1 MSVWGLTL
9 IIGLVSWPATY
20 LFFGKLSDRGY
31 SIAKLLGLLTI
42 GYTAFLGATLN
53 LFPLNQFIFI
63 VIVILWSVINLAL
76 LFFRII
82 PNKKPL
88 TFNLAGLI
96 QIVAIEAA
104 FLLIFI
110 FWAYIRGH
118 QPKIYQIER
127 FMDFGFIKTLFNTS
141 SLPLED
147 IWFSGE
153 VLNYYYFSHFIAY
166 LLLTLSSVAPES
178 GFFVLVAWMMALLA
192 INVYRVGADLLTLL
206 GLKRET
212 VSKTVFG
219 LAGVLS
225 VFSVIFAGTFYSAH
239 WMASAIKSVFFDSPI
254 PYFWYADPTRS
265 IPGTIIEIPIFS
277 FLVSDLHA
285 HVWGL
290 LSGVLILSLLTALWQ
305 KETDTPQANPS
316 VLKWRNG
323 RVWLMAVLLGLTYM
337 INSWD
342 VITLGLLSAA
352 VLLGRYWQTPKWR
365 LLLIIILIPAAAYL
379 TALPWSVFFKAP
391 LTGIGIVP
399 EPSPL
404 KTWLLLWSPKVGV
417 VLLFFG
423 FWLFKAWR
431 HRKKEND
438 FKFSFKI
445 PHLAIAL
452 TALGLLVLIELFYFR
467 DILLKGE
474 WFRANTVFKVTMQV
488 WLWTGV
494 LSGSMLVAMV
504 VKTERTS
511 FKYGLVL
518 MIALLIVAQGV
529 YPIRAA
535 WQASLVN
542 KTHSGLDSGL
552 QWWQKKYPCDYAAYQ
567 YLASVARKLPAD
579 DKIRRIVEAE
589 GESYTDASRFSVF
602 LGWPTI
608 IGWPIHEWTWRGSY
622 DQVGARREEVKE
634 IYTGA
639 DEIKTLEILE
649 KYNIDY
655 IIVGEF
661 EKKRYGKYI
670 RPAKLKKMGRV
681 VFDNECALVIEVLKN

>member
-1 MSVWGLTL
+1 MSVWSLTL
-9 IIGLVSWPATY
+9 IIGLASWPATY
-20 LFFGKLSDRGY
+20 LFFGQLSDRGY
-31 SIAKLLGLLTI
+31 SIAKFLGLLTI
-42 GYTAFLGATLN
+42 GYVAFLGATLN
-53 LFPLNQFIFI
+53 LFPLNQSTFVII
-63 VIVILWSVINLAL
+63 VIVWSVINLAL
-76 LFFRII
+76 LFFRVI
-82 PNKKPL
+82 PNNKPFR
-88 TFNLAGLI
+88 FNLAGLI

-118 QPKIYQIER
+118 QPEIYQIER
-127 FMDFGFIKTLFNTS
+127 FMDFGFIKALFNTS
-141 SLPLED
+141 HLPLED

-153 VLNYYYFSHFIAY
+153 SLNYYYFSHFIAY

-192 INVYRVGADLLTLL
+192 INVYRVAADLLALL
-206 GLKRET
+206 GLKRGA
-212 VSKTVFG
+212 VSKNVFR

-265 IPGTIIEIPIFS
+265 IPGTIIEMPIFS

-305 KETDTPQANPS
+305 KETDASPANKI

-323 RVWLMAVLLGLTYM
+323 RVWLLAVLLGLTYM

-352 VLLGRYWQTPKWR
+352 ALLGRYYQTPKWR
-365 LLLIIILIPAAAYL
+365 LLLILIFIPAAAYL
-379 TALPWSVFFKAP
+379 TALPWSVYFKAP
-391 LTGIGIVP
+391 LTGIGIVSD
-399 EPSPL
+399 PSPF

-417 VLLFFG
+417 VLFFFG
-423 FWLFKAWR
+423 FWLFNAWR
-431 HRKKEND
+431 HRKKGD
-438 FKFSFKI
+438 GFQFSFKI

-474 WFRANTVFKVTMQV
+474 WYRANTVFKVTMQV
-488 WLWTGV
+488 WLWTGI

-504 VKTERTS
+504 VKTERTA
-511 FKYGLVL
+511 FKYGIFLI
-518 MIALLIVAQGV
+518 IAGLLLAQGV

-535 WQASLVN
+535 WQATLAN
-542 KTHSGLDSGL
+542 KTYTGLGAGL
-552 QWWQKKYPCDYAAYQ
+552 QWWQNKYPFDYMAYQ
-567 YLASVARKLPAD
+567 YLASVARKLPED

-622 DQVGARREEVKE
+622 DEVGARRQEVKE
-634 IYTGA
+634 IYTGQ
-639 DEIKTLEILE
+639 DEMTTRQILD

-661 EKKRYGKYI
+661 EKKRYANYI
-670 RPAKLKKMGRV
+670 RFEKLKKMGRV
-681 VFDNECALVIEVLKN
+681 VYDNESALVIEVFR